1 MTNHQLNRIM
11 TKLELRQLDIANM
24 FNLTPRQVRRW
35 QVGEVDVPVAEAVL
49 LSLMAQGVLDR
60 DVIESAKKAKR

>member
-60 DVIESAKKAKR
+60 DVIEGAKKAKR